1 MKKDVIL
8 EALKNAGVELEEDKL
23 KGFVEAIY
31 IANGL
36 DIERYKTQNAELQE
50 KLTQTENDLKT
61 KTDELAKFNVE
72 EIDNLKKFKEDNE
85 ASLTELEELKKYKEE
100 NELKIKQ
107 GKETDAL
114 KSFLSDNKFSSDEIL
129 LNYIRTKL
137 NPEYD
142 DNSKITNAD
151 VLLASLNEKAGS
163 YKISEETGG
172 AKPQTNSSTKSEPQ
186 DDFEAGFDSVF
197 KS

>member
-23 KGFVEAIY
+23 KDFVEAINV
-31 IANGL
+31 AKGM
-36 DIERYKTQNAELQE
+36 DIEKYRAQSNELQE
-50 KLTQTENDLKT
+50 KLTKTEEELKA
-61 KTDELAKFNVE
+61 KSEELSKFNIE

-85 ASLTELEELKKYKEE
+85 ASLTELEELKKYRAD
-100 NELKIKQ
+100 NEAKIKLD
-107 GKETDAL
+107 KEDNAL
-114 KSFLSDNKFSSDEIL
+114 KSFLGENKFSSDEIL
-129 LNYIRTKL
+129 LNFIRTKL
-137 NPEYD
+137 NPEFD